1 MLYTYRFRLYPNEE
15 QKIYFSKCFGCTRFL
30 WNHMLGDKIDYYKNN
45 GKILNKEV
53 TEYKKSYDFLKE
65 VDSLALANVKRNL
78 EKAYKDFFS
87 GKSRFPK
94 FKSKKRSRDSY
105 TTNNQGGNIRI
116 ENSFIILPK
125 IKKVKISLHRQIEGT
140 IRRVTIS
147 RTKDYKEYYI
157 SILVD
162 TEKDLKSL
170 VPKTDN
176 IIALDLGIKDLYT
189 DSNGKK
195 CPNNKFLKKS
205 LDRIKFLH
213 RSHSRKKIGSKNRE
227 KARIKLAKAY
237 KKVTNQRQDYL
248 HKVSKKL
255 INENQVICLETLSP
269 KSMYKLGGKSDKYIN
284 RAVADTSLGTF
295 IEMLKYK
302 ASMYGREIRVVDKY
316 YPSSQRCSSCGAINK
331 GMKNLN
337 QRELCCTCCG
347 TIIDR
352 DYNAALNILQECNK
366 NNRRN
371 DGVSLNI
378 LTINSKIF
386 DRSITKDVISKISSL
401 LGLSI
406 TQEAMYPL
414 GSW

>member
-45 GKILNKEV
+45 GKMLNKEV

-65 VDSLALANVKRNL
+65 VDSLALANVKMNL
-78 EKAYKDFFS
+78 EKAYKNFFS

-94 FKSKKRSRDSY
+94 FKSKKKSRDSY
-105 TTNNQGGNIRI
+105 TTNNVSNSIRI

-125 IKKVKISLHRQIEGT
+125 VKEVKINLHRAVEGT

-162 TEKDLKSL
+162 SEKDFKSL

-227 KARIKLAKAY
+227 KARVKLAIAY
-237 KKVTNQRQDYL
+237 KRVTNQRQDYL
-248 HKVSKKL
+248 HKVSKKI

-269 KSMYKLGGKSDKYIN
+269 KSMYKLGSKSDKYIN
-284 RAVADTSLGTF
+284 RAVVDASLGTF

-302 ASMYGREIRVVDKY
+302 ASMYGREIRVVGKY

-371 DGVSLNI
+371 GGVSLNI
-378 LTINSKIF
+378 LTINCKMF
-386 DRSITKDVISKISSL
+386 DRSITKDVRPKISSL

-406 TQEAMYPL
+406 TQEATYPL

>member
-1 MLYTYRFRLYPNEE
+1 MLYTYRFRLYPNEK
-15 QKIYFSKCFGCTRFL
+15 QKSYFSKCFGCTRFL

-45 GKILNKEV
+45 GEMLNKEV

-65 VDSLALANVKRNL
+65 VDSLALANVKINL

-87 GKSRFPK
+87 GKSKFPK
-94 FKSKKRSRDSY
+94 FKSKKKSRDSY
-105 TTNNQGGNIRI
+105 TTNNVSNSIRI
-116 ENSFIILPK
+116 EGSYILLPK
-125 IKKVKISLHRQIEGT
+125 IREVKINLHRAVEGT

-162 TEKDLKSL
+162 TEKDFKSL

-176 IIALDLGIKDLYT
+176 MVALDLGIKDLYT

-205 LDRIKFLH
+205 LDRIKFLY
-213 RSHSRKKIGSKNRE
+213 RSHSRKRKGSKNRE

-269 KSMYKLGGKSDKYIN
+269 KSMYKLGGKSGKYIN
-284 RAVADTSLGTF
+284 RAVADTSLSTF

-316 YPSSQRCSSCGAINK
+316 YPSSQRCSFCGAINK

-366 NNRRN
+366 DNRRN
-371 DGVSLNI
+371 GGVSLNI
-378 LTINSKIF
+378 PTISSRMF
-386 DRSITKDVISKISSL
+386 DRSIAKDVISKISSL
-401 LGLSI
+401 LVLSI
-406 TQEAMYPL
+406 TQEATYPL

>member
-1 MLYTYRFRLYPNEE
+1 MLYTYKFRIYPDEK
-15 QKIYFSKCFGCTRFL
+15 QKEYFAKCFGCTRFL

-45 GKILNKEV
+45 GKMLYKEV
-53 TEYKKSYDFLKE
+53 SDYKGSYDFLKE
-65 VDSLALANVKRNL
+65 VDSLALANVKLNL
-78 EKAYKDFFS
+78 ERAYRDFFS

-94 FKSKKRSRDSY
+94 FKSKKKSRDSY
-105 TTNNQGGNIRI
+105 TTNNQENNIRI
-116 ENSFIILPK
+116 EGSYINLPK
-125 IKKVKISLHRQIEGT
+125 IKLVKINLHRQIEGT

-157 SILVD
+157 SILVN
-162 TEKDLKSL
+162 TEKDFVSL

-213 RSHSRKKIGSKNRE
+213 RSLSRKRKGSKNRE

-237 KKVTNQRQDYL
+237 KKVSNQRQDYL
-248 HKVSKKL
+248 HKVSKRI
-255 INENQVICLETLSP
+255 INENQVVCLETLSP
-269 KSMYKLGGKSDKYIN
+269 KSMYKLDGKSDKYIN
-284 RAVADTSLGTF
+284 RAVADTELGMF

-337 QRELCCTCCG
+337 QRELCCTSCG

-366 NNRRN
+366 NNRG
-371 DGVSLNI
+371 DHGVSLNI
-378 LTINSKIF
+378 LTIDCKMF
-386 DRSITKDVISKISSL
+386 DKFMTKDVFPKISSL

-406 TQEAMYPL
+406 TQEVIIPL
-414 GSW
+414 G

>member
-1 MLYTYRFRLYPNEE
+1 MLYTYKFRLYPNEKQIE
-15 QKIYFSKCFGCTRFL
+15 YFSKCFGCTRFL
-30 WNHMLGDKIDYYKNN
+30 WNKMLGDKLNYYKST
-45 GKILNKEV
+45 GKMLHKKV
-53 TEYKKSYDFLKE
+53 SEYKKSYDFLKE
-65 VDSLALANVKRNL
+65 VDSLALANVYLNL

-87 GKSRFPK
+87 GKSGFPK
-94 FKSKKRSRDSY
+94 FKSKKKSRDSY
-105 TTNNQGGNIRI
+105 TTNNVSNSIRI

-125 IKKVKISLHRQIEGT
+125 IRGVKINLHRAVEGT

-162 TEKDLKSL
+162 TEKDFESL
-170 VPKTDN
+170 VPKTN
-176 IIALDLGIKDLYT
+176 NVVALDLGIKDLYT

-205 LDRIKFLH
+205 LERIKFLN
-213 RSHSRKKIGSKNRE
+213 RSLSRKKKGSKNRE
-227 KARIKLAKAY
+227 KARIRLAKAY
-237 KKVTNQRQDYL
+237 KKISNQRLDYL
-248 HKVSKKL
+248 HKVSKQI
-255 INENQVICLETLSP
+255 INENQVICLETLIP
-269 KSMYKLGGKSDKYIN
+269 KSMYKLGGKSVKYIN
-284 RAVADTSLGTF
+284 RAIADTGLGMF

-366 NNRRN
+366 ESRKN
-371 DGVSLNI
+371 SNI
-378 LTINSKIF
+378 SFI
-386 DRSITKDVISKISSL
+386 
-401 LGLSI
+401 G
-406 TQEAMYPL
+406 
-414 GSW
+414 

>member
-1 MLYTYRFRLYPNEE
+1 MLYTYKFRIYPDEK
-15 QKIYFSKCFGCTRFL
+15 QKEYFSKCFGCTRFL

-45 GKILNKEV
+45 GKMLYKEV
-53 TEYKKSYDFLKE
+53 SEYKSSFSFLKE
-65 VDSLALANVKRNL
+65 IDSLALANVKVNL
-78 EKAYKDFFS
+78 ERAYRDFFS
-87 GKSRFPK
+87 GKSGFPK
-94 FKSKKRSRDSY
+94 FKSKKRSRESY
-105 TTNNQGGNIRI
+105 TTNNQGGNIRV

-125 IKKVKISLHRQIEGT
+125 IKKVKINLHRQIEGT

-162 TEKDLKSL
+162 TEKDFTLL
-170 VPKTDN
+170 VPNTDN
-176 IIALDLGIKDLYT
+176 VIALDLGIKDLYT

-205 LDRIKFLH
+205 LNRIKFLH
-213 RSHSRKKIGSKNRE
+213 RSLSRKRKGSKNRE

-237 KKVTNQRQDYL
+237 KKVSNQRQDYL
-248 HKVSKKL
+248 HKVSRQI
-255 INENQVICLETLSP
+255 INENQVVCLETLSP
-269 KSMYKLGGKSDKYIN
+269 KSMYKLDGKTDKYIN
-284 RAVADTSLGTF
+284 RAIADTGLGMF

-337 QRELCCTCCG
+337 QRELCCTSCG

-366 NNRRN
+366 QNRG
-371 DGVSLNI
+371 DHGVSLNI
-378 LTINSKIF
+378 LIINSKMF
-386 DRSITKDVISKISSL
+386 DKPITKDVISKISSL
-401 LGLSI
+401 LGSSI
-406 TQEAMYPL
+406 TQEAIIPL
-414 GSW
+414 G